1 MRLTNKKKLIMAI
14 IMLSCILLLG
24 GWGKQKV
31 ELLTD
36 GKLIDL
42 EKAIDMAQ
50 PGVDEKS
57 QEEEATEQQ
66 EEPANTEEDQETTDS
81 QKKTITIVIRGSQ
94 ISFNGTTCKVEEISK
109 MTKQSCTSSD
119 RVKLMDDFAEAHVYH
134 KVDEILNELSQSIGF
149 EYDAQ

>member
-1 MRLTNKKKLIMAI
+1 MRLTNKKKLIVAI
-14 IMLSCILLLG
+14 IILSCTLLIG

-42 EKAIDMAQ
+42 EKAIEMAQ

-57 QEEEATEQQ
+57 QKEEVAEQQ
-66 EEPANTEEDQETTDS
+66 EEPVNTEEDQKTTDLN
-81 QKKTITIVIRGSQ
+81 KKTITVVVRGSQ

-109 MTKQSCTSSD
+109 MTKQSCTASD

-134 KVDEILNELSQSIGF
+134 KVDEILNGLSQSIGF